1 MTMLNGQIAF
11 SLEQDLTVAEQE
23 TIDDDLIEE
32 AYRQRGILL
41 LKANVEDGL
50 FQRTIEEFLLADEV
64 LNAVQGQEA
73 VDFEQLD
80 IFHGEATAE
89 RQVVFPFI
97 GGLEIESDL
106 ANSDVAMPPAP
117 SVTPYE
123 FPDDPVPIPAFALHW
138 PTVTPVLSQE
148 EIKLGEAWQGSI
160 LVQIGAGQ
168 FPLSYSVKLVEY
180 VDNDPLIQISLAEQ
194 ERVAMAGDIALHLKP
209 RGTWNVRISH
219 EDGLWREGKGQ
230 MTFSVR
236 ARYKEDEED
245 EDEIDLEVLK
255 WQNKFTVERIPVTFD
270 DNKIYPIAWKAK
282 PSIPEAEKS
291 PLPPKQDRG
300 AKSWWKTT
308 GKSE

>member
-148 EIKLGEAWQGSI
+148 EIKPGEARQGNI
-160 LVQIGAGQ
+160 LVQIGAGE
-168 FPLSYSVKLVEY
+168 FPLSYAVELVEY
-180 VDNDPLIQISLAEQ
+180 VEDDALLRITLDEG
-194 ERVAMAGDIALHLKP
+194 ERVAMVGMDQDIALHLKP
-209 RGTWNVRISH
+209 CGSWTVRISH
-219 EDGLWREGKGQ
+219 EDGLWMTAKGQ

-236 ARYKEDEED
+236 ARYKEDEDD
-245 EDEIDLEVLK
+245 EEEIELEVLK
-255 WQNKFTVERIPVTFD
+255 WENKFTVERIPVTFD

-282 PSIPEAEKS
+282 PSIPETEKP

-300 AKSWWKTT
+300 AKSWWKR
-308 GKSE
+308 

>member
-1 MTMLNGQIAF
+1 MLNGQIAF
-11 SLEQDLTVAEQE
+11 SLEEDLAVAEQE
-23 TIDDDLIEE
+23 TVEDDLIEE
-32 AYRQRGILL
+32 AYSRRGILL
-41 LKANVEDGL
+41 VRAETEDGR
-50 FQRTIEEFLLADEV
+50 FRRTIEEYLLTDSA
-64 LNAVQGQEA
+64 LNVIQDQASVTFGQLELLHAEA
-73 VDFEQLD
+73 V
-80 IFHGEATAE
+80 AE
-89 RQVVFPFI
+89 RQVELYVS

-106 ANSDVAMPPAP
+106 ANRDVAMPPAP